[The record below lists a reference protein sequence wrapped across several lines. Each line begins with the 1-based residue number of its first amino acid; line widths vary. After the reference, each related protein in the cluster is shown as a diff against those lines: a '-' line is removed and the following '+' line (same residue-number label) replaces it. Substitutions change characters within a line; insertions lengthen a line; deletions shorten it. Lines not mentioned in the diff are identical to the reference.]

1 MTTERY
7 LLDELETAD
16 MLEIDGLHA
25 WRFELNEALLD
36 QADLA
41 AEADQ
46 AFASEE
52 WVLAVESLD
61 GRTRRDWRF
70 SYNAVMEAEP
80 QADGDTWRIA
90 DTGGAHLLRCLGAVS
105 ASGDDE

>member
-1 MTTERY
+1 MTTQRY

-25 WRFELNEALLD
+25 WRFELNENLLD

-46 AFASEE
+46 PFASE
-52 WVLAVESLD
+52 
-61 GRTRRDWRF
+61 DWC
-70 SYNAVMEAEP
+70 
-80 QADGDTWRIA
+80 WRWKA
-90 DTGGAHLLRCLGAVS
+90 WMDAPV
-105 ASGDDE
+105 ASGVFPTTR

>member
-1 MTTERY
+1 MTTQRY

-25 WRFELNEALLD
+25 WRFELNENLLD

-46 AFASEE
+46 PFASED

-61 GRTRRDWRF
+61 GRTRREWRF
-70 SYNAVMEAEP
+70 SYNAVMGSRAP
-80 QADGDTWRIA
+80 GRWRVLA
-90 DTGGAHLLRCLGAVS
+90 PDHRGGGVPAPLPG
-105 ASGDDE
+105 SGQRQRRG